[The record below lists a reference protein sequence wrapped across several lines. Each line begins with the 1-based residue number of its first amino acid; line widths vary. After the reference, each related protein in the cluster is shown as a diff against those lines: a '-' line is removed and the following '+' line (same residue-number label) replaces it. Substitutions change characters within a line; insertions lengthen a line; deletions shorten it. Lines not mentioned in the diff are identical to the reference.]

1 MSRHTF
7 QLHGLVYP
15 CLRTFVYRTFRAL
28 RADSVCD
35 GLKCF
40 LTFKTF
46 FLVHLDRIPTD
57 RSEKGRE
64 PLRDVIL
71 ILHVFSPIVVWRD
84 NFSRAREV
92 SSKSFLVIFN
102 RGKLEYVWTYSW
114 Y

>member
-15 CLRTFVYRTFRAL
+15 CRGTSIHRTFRAL
-28 RADSVCD
+28 RADSVGD
-35 GLKCF
+35 GQKFF
-40 LTFKTF
+40 LTLETF
-46 FLVHLDRIPTD
+46 LSGRFDRIPTD

-64 PLRDVIL
+64 TCCDVIL
-71 ILHVFSPIVVWRD
+71 IHGLSPIVVWRD

-92 SSKSFLVIFN
+92 SSKSFLVILN